1 MKLPLFELCFFKL
14 EMYLLVVLFL
24 TVVDEFK
31 IDQVV
36 CNTTTPMERYI
47 DQLWDHHQEIR
58 PDRQQTPEGP
68 NSIVQ
73 PSQQTD
79 RMKGGSLITDHQ

>member
-1 MKLPLFELCFFKL
+1 MTFAFQIVNVFVCCT
-14 EMYLLVVLFL
+14 FL
-24 TVVDEFK
+24 TIVHEFK

-36 CNTTTPMERYI
+36 CSTTPMERYI

-79 RMKGGSLITDHQ
+79 RMKGGSLIPDQ